1 MTRTIKRCAVAALVA
16 TAALGAVVRQTSAEI
31 VVRGGKEGEPESEIR
46 KAPAYV
52 YPDFHT
58 VAAQPSPSEVNSSYF
73 GPVLLMKSAAVD
85 LERGTATVPLRHGK
99 MKSGEDV
106 WFILTDASD
115 ENIAALHGVN
125 YSPKMA
131 YADTRN
137 ASRHATIEKDG
148 TWIFDKGHV
157 DFGPQLVIEPGTVD
171 KPFPPKVAHPGSIG
185 DAEYTPLVHIDN
197 AAKGLLLNAPVVS
210 MATAEQLNQMCDGR
224 VDKSKVHDKVV
235 AICPREKTVTLR
247 LTVGESF
254 NKPVLYL
261 STEANDPLVASL
273 ETATY
278 APALKELP
286 FVLED
291 ASPGESA
298 ERLIVVVNGATG
310 LDNPQ
315 RQGLNSALTDG
326 RGPINVLGGIPT
338 INLDYSPMWR
348 LFPAVWTD
356 EAIRKGYRFRLTS
369 PREAAEMDERGFI
382 KSLDGGPFRSVG
394 FVVNCP
400 IVYRFE

>member
-1 MTRTIKRCAVAALVA
+1 MKRTVKRCLVAALVT
-16 TAALGAVVRQTSAEI
+16 TAALNAAIRQTSAEV
-31 VVRGGKEGEPESEIR
+31 VVRGGKEGEPDSEIR
-46 KAPAYV
+46 KAPAYI

-85 LERGTATVPLRHGK
+85 LEQGTARVPLRHGK

-115 ENIAALHGVN
+115 ENIAALHGLN

-157 DFGPQLVIEPGTVD
+157 DFRPQLVIEPGPAD
-171 KPFPPKVAHPGSIG
+171 KPFPPKVAHPGSVG
-185 DAEYTPLVHIDN
+185 DADYSPLVHIDN
-197 AAKGLLLNAPVVS
+197 AAKELLLNAPVVS
-210 MATAEQLNQMCDGR
+210 MATEEELNRMCDGR

-235 AICPREKTVTLR
+235 AICPKEGTATLR

-278 APALKELP
+278 TPALKELP

-298 ERLIVVVNGATG
+298 
-310 LDNPQ
+310 
-315 RQGLNSALTDG
+315 
-326 RGPINVLGGIPT
+326 
-338 INLDYSPMWR
+338 
-348 LFPAVWTD
+348 
-356 EAIRKGYRFRLTS
+356 
-369 PREAAEMDERGFI
+369 
-382 KSLDGGPFRSVG
+382 
-394 FVVNCP
+394 
-400 IVYRFE
+400 